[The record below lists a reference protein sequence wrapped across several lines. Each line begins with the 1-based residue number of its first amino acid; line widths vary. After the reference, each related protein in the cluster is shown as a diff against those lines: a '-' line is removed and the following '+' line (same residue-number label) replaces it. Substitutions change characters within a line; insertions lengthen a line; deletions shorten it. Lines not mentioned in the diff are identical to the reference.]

1 MNTNKSQAEQLPQDA
16 VSGSTW
22 FKTEQIE
29 TAVNV
34 NGDMTADEIKACR
47 KKLIVLHEC
56 GEDKK
61 ALIEQLETMI
71 SGIKTD
77 FDNFAC

>member
-1 MNTNKSQAEQLPQDA
+1 MKENH
-16 VSGSTW
+16 TW

-34 NGDMTADEIKACR
+34 TGDMTADEIKASR

-56 GEDKK
+56 GEDKEV
-61 ALIEQLETMI
+61 LIGQLETMI
-71 SGIKTD
+71 HGLKTD
-77 FDNFAC
+77 FEMFAG

>member
-1 MNTNKSQAEQLPQDA
+1 MKENN
-16 VSGSTW
+16 TW

-34 NGDMTADEIKACR
+34 TGDMTADEIKASR

-56 GEDKK
+56 GEDKE
-61 ALIEQLETMI
+61 ALIGQLETMI
-71 SGIKTD
+71 HGLKTD
-77 FDNFAC
+77 FESFAS

>member
-1 MNTNKSQAEQLPQDA
+1 MTIQNNTDKN
-16 VSGSTW
+16 W
-22 FKTEQIE
+22 FKIEQIE

-34 NGDMTADEIKACR
+34 TGDMTADQIESCR

-56 GEDKK
+56 GDDKK

-71 SGIKTD
+71 FGLETD
-77 FDNFAC
+77 FNDFAV

>member
-1 MNTNKSQAEQLPQDA
+1 MISNENQNPQLPQTD
-16 VSGSTW
+16 VSGIAW

-34 NGDMTADEIKACR
+34 NGGMTADEIKACR

-56 GEDKK
+56 GDDKK

-71 SGIKTD
+71 LGLKTN
-77 FDNFAC
+77 FDWFAS